1 MTIDRRLAKR
11 RTTSSYDLSD
21 WHRGPDKGN
30 SASRRVRSVKRN
42 WRRAVRR
49 HAAIQIAEARSES

>member
-1 MTIDRRLAKR
+1 MTNDRRLAKR
-11 RTTSSYDLSD
+11 RTTTSYDLSD

-30 SASRRVRSVKRN
+30 SASRRVRNVKRS

-49 HAAIQIAEARSES
+49 HAATMIAESRSES